1 MSRIINTLF
10 LLLFSLAMQAQTAM
24 EVLDGVADK
33 FRKDGDVEIGFTL
46 NPSSA
51 PEAGL
56 IKLAG
61 EKFNLAVD
69 GMVVWF
75 DGTTMWTYVAEN
87 KEVNVTTPTATEVAR
102 MNPYAFVTMYKTGYK
117 VAFGKSTS
125 AYYDINL
132 TTSDKGKNISRINLR
147 VSKSNKQLQ
156 YVALHSE
163 SGVMEIKV
171 NSYEAKRLPA
181 STFTFDKT
189 KYKDAEVIDLR

>member
-1 MSRIINTLF
+1 MKRFVNILFF
-10 LLLFSLAMQAQTAM
+10 LLLSNFMWGQTAM
-24 EVLDGVADK
+24 DVLDGVADK

-46 NPSSA
+46 NPTA
-51 PEAGL
+51 TPAAGV

-75 DGTTMWTYVAEN
+75 DGVTMWTYVAEN
-87 KEVNVTTPTATEVAR
+87 QEVNVTTPTATEVAR
-102 MNPYAFVTMYKTGYK
+102 MNPYAFVSMYKTGYK
-117 VAFGKSTS
+117 VAFGKSAA

-132 TTSDKGKNISRINLR
+132 TTSDEGKNISRIHLR
-147 VSKSNKQLQ
+147 VSKSNQQLQ

-171 NSYEAKRLPA
+171 NSYEVKRFPV

-189 KYKDAEVIDLR
+189 KYRDAEVIDLR